1 MADRHPAAT
10 GLSARVITSVRRER
24 EHASASVGV
33 RLRRLVRHA
42 AQLVPALLSVALVL
56 YVLRSADLGRAVG
69 LVRSLGWLLPLLLV
83 PNLVLTLIETL
94 AWRLTFSRLGA
105 RPRFAPLLSVRLA
118 VEATMLGLP
127 SGAVISESLQPYLLK
142 RRCGTPFETAV
153 VAGVGRKFL
162 VVVAHG
168 LVLAVATLLAW
179 PLLTRVSRAT
189 IGRGGL
195 PWLLLG
201 TGLVMAGGFV
211 FGVVASV
218 RGQVAE
224 RVRLGLDR
232 LFGRWLGSWLERH
245 SLHFQR
251 ADAQLLD
258 FFARRPAGLVVPM
271 TLSMLGWVVHGVE
284 ALVFLRVVGVHVTLT
299 AATVLEAALVLVRSL
314 AVPVPAG
321 LGVQDL
327 GYVLSLRA
335 IGIPD
340 ATTVSAAFVL
350 LKRGKDLFWVVV
362 GFLLLGIG
370 ERRRRPSAAPTPPA
384 ADVR

>member
-1 MADRHPAAT
+1 M
-10 GLSARVITSVRRER
+10 
-24 EHASASVGV
+24 
-33 RLRRLVRHA
+33 RLRGLLRHA

-56 YVLRSADLGRAVG
+56 YVLRGADLGRALG
-69 LVRSLGWLLPLLLV
+69 LVRSLGWGLPLLLV

-94 AWRLTFSRLGA
+94 AWRLSFSRLGPP
-105 RPRFAPLLSVRLA
+105 PRFTSLLSVRLA

-142 RRCGTPFETAV
+142 RRCGTPFESAV
-153 VAGVGRKFL
+153 VAGVGRKFF

-179 PLLTRVSRAT
+179 PLLSRVSRTT

-201 TGLVMAGGFV
+201 AGLVMAGAFV
-211 FGVVASV
+211 SGVVASV

-232 LFGRWLGSWLERH
+232 LFGRWLGTWLERH

-251 ADAQLLD
+251 ADAQMVD
-258 FFARRPAGLVVPM
+258 FFARDPAGLVLPM
-271 TLSMLGWVVHGVE
+271 ALSMLGWVVHGVE
-284 ALVFLRVVGVHVTLT
+284 VLVFLRVVGVHVSLT
-299 AATVLEAALVLVRSL
+299 AATVLEATLVLVRSI

-335 IGIPD
+335 IGIAD
-340 ATTVSAAFVL
+340 ATTVGAAFVL
-350 LKRGKDLFWVVV
+350 LKRGKDLFWILV
-362 GFLLLGIG
+362 GFVLLGVG
-370 ERRRRPSAAPTPPA
+370 ERRGQPSGAPPA
-384 ADVR
+384 DAR

>member
-1 MADRHPAAT
+1 
-10 GLSARVITSVRRER
+10 
-24 EHASASVGV
+24 V
-33 RLRRLVRHA
+33 RLRRLLRHA

-56 YVLRSADLGRAVG
+56 YVLRSADLGRALS
-69 LVRSLGWLLPLLLV
+69 LVRSLGWMLPLLLV

-94 AWRLTFSRLGA
+94 AWWLTFSRLGP

-142 RRCGTPFETAV
+142 RRCGMPFETAV
-153 VAGVGRKFL
+153 VAGVGRKFF
-162 VVVAHG
+162 VVVSHG
-168 LVLAVATLLAW
+168 LMLSITTLLAW

-195 PWLLLG
+195 PWLLLV
-201 TGLVMAGGFV
+201 TGLVMAGGFA
-211 FGVVASV
+211 FGIVASV

-251 ADAQLLD
+251 ADAQMVS
-258 FFARRPAGLVVPM
+258 FFARQPAGLVLPM
-271 TLSMLGWVVHGVE
+271 ALSMLGWVVHGVE
-284 ALVFLRVVGVHVTLT
+284 ALVFLRVVGVQITLT
-299 AATVLEAALVLVRSL
+299 AATVLEAALVLVRSM

-350 LKRGKDLFWVVV
+350 LKRGKDLFWILI
-362 GFLLLGIG
+362 GFLVLGVG
-370 ERRRRPSAAPTPPA
+370 EHGVRSSVPPA
-384 ADVR
+384 APASLR